1 MRYTDPLNNSLIEI
15 DLSCNPITN
24 AGLEIIALFL
34 SSDQN
39 IIYNLFPNAISRLSQ
54 EFSDLDKERFENISR
69 NLLAYISKDKQMEA
83 IHADEM

>member
-1 MRYTDPLNNSLIEI
+1 MDIIPKSEPDEFGVRYTDPLNNSLIEI

-39 IIYNLFPNAISRLSQ
+39 IIYNLGLAECKITYKGGIVLINALQ
-54 EFSDLDKERFENISR
+54 T
-69 NLLAYISKDKQMEA
+69 
-83 IHADEM
+83 